1 MRREVQAGVKTL
13 MDKHE
18 IIRLKQQNHS
28 IREIARLT
36 GFDRK
41 TITRHWK
48 AYLTQMQAL
57 KVTEDVRAV
66 QERIVSAPKY
76 NASNRRPTKYN
87 DQIDQLVDV
96 ILAEEK
102 QKDVLLGNA
111 HKQRLTNRQI
121 HRMVQDAGY
130 DIGQTVLGMH
140 LRQKREAKAHE
151 AFVRQEYEYGQRL
164 EYDFGEVKLVIAGQR
179 QTLHMAVLSSPKA
192 QFRWAYLY
200 KNQKKEVFL
209 DSHVRFFEMAGGVY
223 EEIVYDNMRNVVTR
237 FIGKNEKQLNPD
249 LLKMSLYYG
258 FQINVTNCYRGN
270 EKGYVESSVKALRNQ
285 VFALRYRFESVEEAE
300 QYLADELVRI
310 NAGSLFPEEQTRL
323 KPYRPRLE
331 LAQLSEQKVDKYSFV
346 RVDNNFYSVPEYL
359 VGRKVLVKAY
369 AAEIVV
375 YSSGNKVCS
384 HQKKEGFRQM
394 SVQIHHYLDTL
405 QRKPNALKNSVALK
419 SQNELK
425 TVFDRHFTGR
435 EREFI
440 AILKEHAGMN
450 AAELVPL
457 LLQATSPYTAEADAS
472 IEEHVTTQT
481 RSQLRELSKLFLIQG
496 GRDCA
501 H

>member
-1 MRREVQAGVKTL
+1 

-66 QERIVSAPKY
+66 QERIVSTPTY

-209 DSHVRFFEMAGGVY
+209 DSHVRFFEMVGGVY

-270 EKGYVESSVKALRNQ
+270 EKGYVESSVKTLRNQ
-285 VFALRYRFESVEEAE
+285 VFALRYRFDSVEEAE

-310 NAGSLFPEEQTRL
+310 NAGSLFSEEQTRL

-375 YSSGNKVCS
+375 YSSGSKVCS
-384 HQKKEGFRQM
+384 HKKKEGFRQM

-405 QRKPNALKNSVALK
+405 QRKPGALKNSVALK

>member
-1 MRREVQAGVKTL
+1 

-270 EKGYVESSVKALRNQ
+270 EKGYVESSVKTLRNQ
-285 VFALRYRFESVEEAE
+285 VFALRYRFDSVEEAE

-310 NAGSLFPEEQTRL
+310 NAGSLFSEEQTRL

-369 AAEIVV
+369 VAEIVV
-375 YSSGNKVCS
+375 YSSGSKVCS
-384 HQKKEGFRQM
+384 HKKKEGFRQM

-405 QRKPNALKNSVALK
+405 QRKPGALKNSVALK

>member
-1 MRREVQAGVKTL
+1 

-285 VFALRYRFESVEEAE
+285 VFPLRYRFESVEEAE

-375 YSSGNKVCS
+375 YSSGSKVCS
-384 HQKKEGFRQM
+384 HKKKEGFRQM

-405 QRKPNALKNSVALK
+405 QRKPGALKNSVALK

-440 AILKEHAGMN
+440 AILKEHAGKN